1 MQRTQLI
8 LISSALFA
16 SSIFINIA
24 HATVID
30 RATMLANTCAGCH
43 GSNGISNG
51 PLTPSIAGLPKE
63 YMAESMYDF
72 ASGKRPSTV
81 MQRIAKGYTD
91 ADIKALS
98 EYFSKL
104 PNEKSLKATAKA
116 SKNSHHGH
124 NH

>member
-1 MQRTQLI
+1 MKQTTLI
-8 LISSALFA
+8 LIGSALFA
-16 SSIFINIA
+16 SSTFINFT

-30 RATMLANTCAGCH
+30 RATILANTCAGCH
-43 GSNGISNG
+43 GPNGISNG
-51 PLTPSIAGLPKE
+51 PLTPSIAGLPKS
-63 YMAESMYDF
+63 YISKSMYDF
-72 ASGKRPSTV
+72 ATGKRPSTV

-104 PNEKSLKATAKA
+104 PKQVAEPKKS
-116 SKNSHHGH
+116 NNHNGH

>member
-1 MQRTQLI
+1 MKRTNLI
-8 LISSALFA
+8 LISALFA
-16 SSIFINIA
+16 SGILANA
-24 HATVID
+24 HAGVID

-43 GSNGISNG
+43 GPNGISNG

-104 PNEKSLKATAKA
+104 PNEKSLKAAAKA

>member
-1 MQRTQLI
+1 MKQTKLI
-8 LISSALFA
+8 LIGSALFA
-16 SSIFINIA
+16 SSLLISTA

-63 YMAESMYDF
+63 YIAESMYDF
-72 ASGKRPSTV
+72 ATGKRPSTV

-91 ADIKALS
+91 ADIKDLS
-98 EYFSKL
+98 EYFSNL
-104 PNEKSLKATAKA
+104 PDEKAIKA
-116 SKNSHHGH
+116 SIKESKSAHHGH